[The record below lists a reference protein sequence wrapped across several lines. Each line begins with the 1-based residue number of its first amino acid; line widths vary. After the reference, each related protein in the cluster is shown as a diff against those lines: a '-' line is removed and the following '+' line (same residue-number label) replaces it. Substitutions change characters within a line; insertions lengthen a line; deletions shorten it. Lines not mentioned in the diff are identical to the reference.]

1 MTKRKD
7 DQQLYL
13 PDTEHLAE
21 MSRLM
26 GQGALLTQVA
36 GGLLPEYADL
46 SQFGR
51 VLDAACGPGE
61 WALEYAF
68 KSPETEVVGF
78 DISERMISY
87 ATEQAKEL
95 GLENAHFHVMDIR
108 LPLDFP
114 DASFDLVNAR
124 TIAGVLPR
132 AIWPKFVQEAGRI
145 VRPGGVIRLTETDN
159 WSITNSPAYQELCH
173 LAYAV
178 AHNMGVGFSPDG
190 SDWGITNMLGKFLRD
205 AGCENIRERTFS
217 INFSAGT
224 EAHMSMYREQSAF
237 LRLAKDKLLANSP
250 YDRSRY
256 DQLLGQL
263 DEEMTSPD
271 FRAISYFLTCWG
283 EKGDSL
289 LVL

>member
-1 MTKRKD
+1 MTEKKD
-7 DQQLYL
+7 DQHLYL

-26 GQGALLTQVA
+26 GQGALLTQIA
-36 GGLLPEYADL
+36 GGLLPEYPDL
-46 SQFGR
+46 ARFNR

-68 KSPETEVVGF
+68 KSPTTEVVGF
-78 DISERMISY
+78 DISERMIAY
-87 ATEQAKEL
+87 ATLQAKEM

-108 LPLDFP
+108 QPLDFA

-124 TIAGVLPR
+124 TIAGVLPG
-132 AIWPKFVQEAGRI
+132 AIWPQFVHEAARV

-159 WSITNSPAYQELCH
+159 WSITNSPAFQELCH

-178 AHNMGVGFSPDG
+178 GHKTGVGFSPDG
-190 SDWGITNMLGKFLRD
+190 SDWGITNMLGKFLKD
-205 AGCENIRERTFS
+205 EGCENIQERAFCVNYS
-217 INFSAGT
+217 IGA

-237 LRLAKDKLLANSP
+237 LRLAKDRMLARSS
-250 YDRSRY
+250 YDPARY
-256 DQLLGQL
+256 DQLLERL

-283 EKGDSL
+283 EKG
-289 LVL
+289 